1 MLAVPDIATPIANH
15 TKNFF
20 QVLWLRMRQGWLWTG
35 LLLHK
40 KKPAIIYFENIQQGL
55 INEVPAYLCWDAKYF
70 HKVKINGIDVTF
82 DKTPFLNSDKYT
94 GKLKITVYGLSAKT
108 SRTITLKVKSY
119 EQTKKVKGVTPK
131 VKFQRTEKFIEIQD
145 KLLQMPTPEIKT
157 QKSEVRIRESK
168 LQKLSLKTENIIDY
182 NFIEHLKQQS
192 TYHNYQQDFLKEQIN
207 QHGK

>member
-1 MLAVPDIATPIANH
+1 
-15 TKNFF
+15 
-20 QVLWLRMRQGWLWTG
+20 MRQGWLWTG